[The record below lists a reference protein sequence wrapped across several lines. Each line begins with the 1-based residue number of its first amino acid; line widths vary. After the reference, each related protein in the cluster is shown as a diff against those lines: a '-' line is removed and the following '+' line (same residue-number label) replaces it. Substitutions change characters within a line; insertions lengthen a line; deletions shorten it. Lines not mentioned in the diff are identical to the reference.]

1 MTREEVMRFCGT
13 NQRMINFVHISVG
26 DYSAARCCYLNGL
39 MQQGAILG
47 EQAVEKILK
56 GFLLRL
62 NRDEKVGVK
71 FRNHQL
77 VPIIDRIQELQDV
90 GFDKFR
96 SAAQRLSDL
105 YEYCRY
111 PDPKIRFERLSMSSE
126 DVHELDALY
135 FFIAQKF
142 PIPLEV
148 KYRTGIYAF
157 VGEEYKPPYGNP
169 MVYWLTK
176 NNKEFQALRGE
187 IEQNYQTV
195 LTHLYPAR

>member
-1 MTREEVMRFCGT
+1 MTGEEVRRFCST
-13 NQRMINFVHISVG
+13 NQRMVNFVHISVG

-77 VPIIDRIQELQDV
+77 VPIIDRIQEIQDA
-90 GFDKFR
+90 GLDKFR
-96 SAAQRLSDL
+96 SVAQRLSDL

-111 PDPKIRFERLSMSSE
+111 PDPKIRFDRLSMSSE
-126 DVHELDALY
+126 DVHELDILY
-135 FFIAQKF
+135 FFIVQKF
-142 PIPLEV
+142 PIPLEI

-157 VGEEYKPPYGNP
+157 IGEERKPPYGNP
-169 MVYWLTK
+169 TAHWLTK
-176 NNKEFQALRGE
+176 DNKAFQELKGE
-187 IEQNYQTV
+187 IEQNYQRV
-195 LTHLYPAR
+195 LTHIYPV